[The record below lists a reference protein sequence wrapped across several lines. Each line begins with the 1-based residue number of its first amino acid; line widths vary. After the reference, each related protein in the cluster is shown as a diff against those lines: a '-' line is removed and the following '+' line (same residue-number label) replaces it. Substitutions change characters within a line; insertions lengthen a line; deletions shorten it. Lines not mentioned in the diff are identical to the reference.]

1 VEDSIEQFEVGE
13 TSAAEDEIELD
24 LGTDTP
30 IIVGKRSLAELATL
44 SLTIAEDMSS

>member
-1 VEDSIEQFEVGE
+1 MEDSLEQFEVAE
-13 TSAAEDEIELD
+13 VSAAEAEVELC

-30 IIVGKRSLAELATL
+30 IIIGRRSLAELATL